1 MNTVPILSLI
11 VFLPLL
17 GAVSMMLV
25 PASRPTWPRV
35 IALVVSAVTFATAVY
50 VVVTLQ
56 PGGGMQYVER
66 HLWIPVANIYYYLG
80 VDDLSVLLVGL
91 STLLTFI
98 AVIASW
104 KTDKRPK
111 FYFAMILLLA
121 TGTNG
126 VFLALDF
133 VLFYVFWELVLVPMY
148 FLIAVWGGERRA
160 YAAVKFFLY
169 TMLGAV
175 IMLVGI
181 LALYL
186 HPMGGTFDMVE
197 LVDRGFPADFQWWV
211 FIAFFLGFAV
221 KVPIWPLHTWLP
233 DAHVEA
239 PTAASALLAGI
250 LLKMGTYGFLR
261 IALPILPQ
269 AWQQWSP
276 YIAVLAVISIV
287 YGALVAF
294 AQTDLKKLVAYSSV
308 SHMGFA
314 MLGIAAGTAAGLD
327 GAQAVNIS
335 HGFLSAMLF
344 LCVGMIYERTHTRK
358 IAEVSGLS
366 GQMPVLAGL
375 FAFAS
380 FASLGLPGLSGFVGE
395 FLSLM
400 GAWQSA
406 LSSAFTIVAAIGVLL
421 GAAYMLWMVQRVI
434 LGEPSDSVIG
444 IPDASLREL
453 TVLAPLAFLSLL
465 MGVWWFWTL
474 QHFDAYSREL
484 VRVLGG

>member
-186 HPMGGTFDMVE
+186 HPMGGTLRHGRARGPRLPCRLPVVGLHRLLPWLCRQGPD
-197 LVDRGFPADFQWWV
+197 LAAAHLAPRRPRRGADRRLRRCSPASCSRW
-211 FIAFFLGFAV
+211 G
-221 KVPIWPLHTWLP
+221 
-233 DAHVEA
+233 
-239 PTAASALLAGI
+239 PTGSCASLCRSCPRRA
-250 LLKMGTYGFLR
+250 
-261 IALPILPQ
+261 
-269 AWQQWSP
+269 QQWSP

-327 GAQAVNIS
+327 G
-335 HGFLSAMLF
+335 
-344 LCVGMIYERTHTRK
+344 R
-358 IAEVSGLS
+358 SGRQHQPRL
-366 GQMPVLAGL
+366 P
-375 FAFAS
+375 
-380 FASLGLPGLSGFVGE
+380 LGDALPA
-395 FLSLM
+395 
-400 GAWQSA
+400 AWA
-406 LSSAFTIVAAIGVLL
+406 
-421 GAAYMLWMVQRVI
+421 
-434 LGEPSDSVIG
+434 
-444 IPDASLREL
+444 
-453 TVLAPLAFLSLL
+453 
-465 MGVWWFWTL
+465 
-474 QHFDAYSREL
+474 
-484 VRVLGG
+484 